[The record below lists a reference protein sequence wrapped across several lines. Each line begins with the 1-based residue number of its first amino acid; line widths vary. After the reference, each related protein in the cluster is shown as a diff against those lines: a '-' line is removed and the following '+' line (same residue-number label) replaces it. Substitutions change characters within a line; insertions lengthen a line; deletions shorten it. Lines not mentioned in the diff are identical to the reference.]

1 MTNIESE
8 ELDRMID
15 AGIKQA
21 ISEALEEHRRM
32 GRPVVVWKDGKV
44 VTIPPSEIP
53 TRNEEPSDRAAKGA
67 SEFLPILFFK

>member
-1 MTNIESE
+1 MTSTQSE
-8 ELDRMID
+8 ELDLKID

-32 GRPVVVWKDGKV
+32 GRAIVVWKDGKV

-53 TRNEEPSDRAAKGA
+53 TRNEEPSDRAA
-67 SEFLPILFFK
+67 

>member
-1 MTNIESE
+1 MTSTQSE
-8 ELDRMID
+8 ELDLKID

-32 GRPVVVWKDGKV
+32 GRAVVVWKDDKV

-53 TRNEEPSDRAAKGA
+53 TRNEEPSDRAA
-67 SEFLPILFFK
+67 